1 MQVKDG
7 HIRFNEW
14 HSQGPRELEAEV
26 IFDTPVT
33 QATAI
38 LTGFDVAFT
47 REDGDHHLGNLEVRL
62 DAEIDRLAPQRVNVV
77 ATYGLRDW
85 SEEWDD
91 HYEGEV
97 FFTVVAE

>member
-1 MQVKDG
+1 MQVKSG
-7 HIRFNEW
+7 SIEFERF
-14 HSQGPRELEAEV
+14 HASGPRDKDGEV

-38 LTGFDVAFT
+38 LTGFDVAYSP
-47 REDGDHHLGNLEVRL
+47 REDHHLGNLEVRL
-62 DAEIDRLAPQRVNVV
+62 DADIDRLAPRRVNVV

-85 SEEWDD
+85 TEEWDD
-91 HYEGEV
+91 DYEGEV